1 MSDEERKPLTRKQQV
16 FVAEYLKTWNASEA
30 ARRAGYSEKTAYAI
44 GSELL
49 RKPEIKAVVDA
60 ALQEIQMSADE
71 ALIRNTEI
79 GRGNL
84 GVFFKLSD
92 SWMFNPPPSYEII
105 DEKEII
111 ETDENGEEIG
121 KRISYRVRRIVLD
134 MDKVVDPKYSHL
146 LKKFTD
152 SNRNGLGI
160 EIYEAPAAHDKVLRV
175 AGKYKDKVET
185 EHKGQIELIVTYATD
200 NKPPSTP

>member
-1 MSDEERKPLTRKQQV
+1 MSEESKPLTRKQRV

-60 ALQEIQMSADE
+60 CLSEIQMSTDE
-71 ALIRNTEI
+71 AIARNTEI
-79 GRGNL
+79 GRGDL

-105 DEKEII
+105 DEKEVI
-111 ETDENGEEIG
+111 ETDEEGKEIG
-121 KRISYRVRRIVLD
+121 KRISYRVRRMVVD
-134 MDKVVDPKYSHL
+134 MDKVVDPKYSRL
-146 LKKFTD
+146 LKKFSD
-152 SNRNGLGI
+152 SNRNGIGI
-160 EIYEAPAAHDKVLRV
+160 EMYDAKAAIDTTLKLG
-175 AGKYKDKVET
+175 GKLKDGDVNIT
-185 EHKGQIELIVTYATD
+185 VRLTD
-200 NKPPSTP
+200 D